1 MKNLFIGA
9 GNSIL
14 LVLLDILWLILM
26 LYLSHASGEH
36 TARHSKV
43 LYKMTRVNEH
53 VLRKM
58 AHLFCYVIL
67 GLLWS
72 LTVGKCV
79 LILMLVPVAVLD
91 EWTKKYVP
99 GRHMSIAEIGIN
111 IAGAAIGVGII
122 WIFFF
127 N

>member
-1 MKNLFIGA
+1 MERAFTGA

-36 TARHSKV
+36 TARHSKA
-43 LYKMTRVNEH
+43 LHKMTRVNEH
-53 VLRKM
+53 ILRKM

-67 GLLWS
+67 GMFWS
-72 LTVGKCV
+72 LTVGKCAWIFT
-79 LILMLVPVAVLD
+79 LIPVAVLD

-99 GRHMSIAEIGIN
+99 GRHMSIAEMGIN

-122 WIFFF
+122 LILTV
-127 N
+127 

>member
-1 MKNLFIGA
+1 MIANLLRNIYRKNIA
-9 GNSIL
+9 SISL
-14 LVLLDILWLILM
+14 
-26 LYLSHASGEH
+26 
-36 TARHSKV
+36 
-43 LYKMTRVNEH
+43 NEH

-99 GRHMSIAEIGIN
+99 GRHMSVAEMWIN

-122 WIFFF
+122 LILTV
-127 N
+127 